1 MKKKKEVKKKNTRKV
16 IKMNPIVLLIILA
29 IVIFLTPKFVSTAK
43 YIYNAIHEHYLSSK
57 DFYFSSDKLSI
68 SHTEYEI
75 TNNWSGAEPYIIT
88 VNMSSKENDMAYT
101 EADINYNISYT
112 CSDNVQCTLNKTTST
127 IVGRGNSGVN
137 EDYFTVTI
145 SPSGN
150 TALAEGEQAWVDIT
164 ASSTSPYT
172 QTITGKLILE
182 VGSADISYEIIDKAN
197 QQYLTVNITNSQSV
211 GANITLSYDPNVVLL
226 DMTSRFRLNSA
237 GNTNSQL
244 NGYNYFNSITSYVES
259 LSTTTVKF
267 YKEDATQ
274 DYSYVNGSSATP
286 VITLTH

>member
-1 MKKKKEVKKKNTRKV
+1 MKVKKEVKKKNIRKV
-16 IKMNPIVLLIILA
+16 KKMNPIILFIILA
-29 IVIFLTPKFVSTAK
+29 VVVFLTPKFISTAK
-43 YIYNAIHEHYLSSK
+43 YVYNAIHEHYLSSK

-68 SHTEYEI
+68 NHTEYEI

-112 CSDNVQCTLNKTTST
+112 CSDNVSCSLDKTEST
-127 IVGRGNSGVN
+127 IVGRDNNGVN
-137 EDYFTVTI
+137 EDYFTITI

-150 TALAEGEQAWVDIT
+150 SALAEGEKAWVDIT

-182 VGSADISYEIIDKAN
+182 VGSADISYEIIDKPN

-211 GANITLSYDPNVVLL
+211 GSDVTLSFDPSVVLL
-226 DMTSRFRLNSA
+226 DMTSRFRLDST
-237 GNTNSQL
+237 GNTNGQL

-274 DYSYVNGSSATP
+274 DYSYVNGSGGTP

>member
-16 IKMNPIVLLIILA
+16 IKMNPIVLLIILT

-68 SHTEYEI
+68 NHTEYEI